1 MNRASNGSVGHG
13 NNTVTWSP
21 WLVLSLAIPQMGI
34 NVISIFCNCLVIFS
48 TVSPRRLHKPIFI
61 LFGSLALSD
70 LLSSVSSFWVALLF
84 ISEPE
89 NSVYGSRELL
99 YPYAIL
105 ATSTLSTAYNLIGI
119 GVERYL
125 TMMPNCLRPRCRIS
139 RYQTWAMAITG
150 WLLAALFGGLPL
162 MGWNCLDEEATSSAL
177 YRPLCIDY
185 LVFITIPNCVVTF
198 VSLFFTYVSIIVI
211 LKRQK
216 CIIAAQGHVSNRYR
230 AAETQVTR
238 TSVIIWVMTVVSYA
252 PFFSGVLWDALDH
265 SHLRDLQIH
274 VFILRNV
281 TAIMITLNSLVN
293 PMVYCHRLKGL
304 GTFVGSFKCHFS
316 KRIHV
321 RTVKTV

>member
-1 MNRASNGSVGHG
+1 MNRVANGSVGRG
-13 NNTVTWSP
+13 DNNTVKWSS

-34 NVISIFCNCLVIFS
+34 NVISIVCNCLVIFS

-70 LLSSVSSFWVALLF
+70 LLSSVSSFWIVSLF

-99 YPYAIL
+99 YPYATFAI
-105 ATSTLSTAYNLIGI
+105 SILSTAYNLVGI

-125 TMMPNCLRPRCRIS
+125 AMRPRCRIS
-139 RYQTWAMAITG
+139 RCQTWAMAIAG

-216 CIIAAQGHVSNRYR
+216 CIIAAHGHVSNRYR

-238 TSVIIWVMTVVSYA
+238 TSVIIWVMSVVSYA
-252 PFFSGVLWDALDH
+252 PFFSGVLWDAMDH

-281 TAIMITLNSLVN
+281 TGTMITLNSLVN
-293 PMVYCHRLKGL
+293 PMVYCHRLKAL
-304 GTFVGSFKCHFS
+304 GKTVGSLKCHLR
-316 KRIHV
+316 KIIHV